1 MKPEN
6 VLVGRDSSEIYL
18 VDFGISKVYRDGN
31 GNHVYLSLF
40 INNFS
45 PFRDGKPFIGTTRYA
60 SIGAHK
66 GFELGRCD
74 DLESLGYML
83 VFLYKGSLPW

>member
-1 MKPEN
+1 MPT
-6 VLVGRDSSEIYL
+6 EIMCNL
-18 VDFGISKVYRDGN
+18 NI
-31 GNHVYLSLF
+31 L
-40 INNFS
+40 IS

-66 GFELGRCD
+66 GFELGRLD